1 MIVNKQPKIYLI
13 IIEKLGSDCL
23 RLEVL
28 VATMNQEDTQ
38 LIERMNLQ
46 SDAIIINQT
55 DHHDYQVV
63 QKNQQTYKIYS
74 FAERGVGLSRNTA
87 LMRTQADFAL
97 IADDDMVY
105 VDGYPDLVKQQFDS
119 YPDADLIIFN
129 LEEVDSWRF
138 ITKEAFTVN
147 KFNYMRFGAARIALR
162 PNRIK
167 EKGICFHLLFGGGTP
182 HSNGEDTIFLKDC
195 LDKGLKIVAV
205 PVTLAR
211 LTEVRE
217 STWFSGYTEKYYR
230 DRGALFKALSPKL
243 YPLLILQ
250 FIIRKYKKD
259 QGMPSRKQQLHY
271 MLSGA
276 KEDV

>member
-1 MIVNKQPKIYLI
+1 MIITK
-13 IIEKLGSDCL
+13 ELGSDHL

-28 VATMNQEDTQ
+28 VATMNQEDTH

-63 QKNQQTYKIYS
+63 KKNNQTYRIYS

-87 LMRTQADFAL
+87 LMRTQADIAL

-105 VDGYPDLVKQQFDS
+105 VEGYPDLVTQQFVR

-129 LEEVDSWRF
+129 LEEADSWRF
-138 ITKEAFTVN
+138 TTKETFTVN
-147 KFNYMRFGAARIALR
+147 KLNYMRFGAARIALR

-167 EKGICFHLLFGGGTP
+167 EKGISFHLLFGGGTP

-205 PVTLAR
+205 PVTIAR
-211 LTEVRE
+211 LTEERE

-243 YPLLILQ
+243 YPVLILQ
-250 FIIRKYKKD
+250 FVIRKYQKN
-259 QGMPSRKQQLHY
+259 QGMPSRTQQINY